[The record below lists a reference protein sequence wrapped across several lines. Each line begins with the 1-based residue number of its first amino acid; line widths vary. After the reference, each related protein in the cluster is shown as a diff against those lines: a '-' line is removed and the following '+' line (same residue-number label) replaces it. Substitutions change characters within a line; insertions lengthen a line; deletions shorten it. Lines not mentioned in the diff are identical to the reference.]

1 MTVNELLSILFE
13 AQDKEMGSCQVVVS
27 PEYEITGVEIKPAT
41 LMHGNYFIELKTRL
55 SEGAQ
60 YNYQM

>member
-1 MTVNELLSILFE
+1 MTVDELLSILFE

-27 PEYEITGVEIKPAT
+27 PDYEITGVEIRPAT

-55 SEGAQ
+55 SEGVQ